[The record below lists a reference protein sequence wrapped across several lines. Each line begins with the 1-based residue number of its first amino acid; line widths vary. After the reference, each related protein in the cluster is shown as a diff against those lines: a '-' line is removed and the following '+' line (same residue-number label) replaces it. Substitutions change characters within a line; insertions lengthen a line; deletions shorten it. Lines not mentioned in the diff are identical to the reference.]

1 MFALCM
7 LQVSI
12 QKKGSGQGACG
23 WLAETLPA
31 PFSVRKNFGVAT
43 QTFHNVLENWQ
54 ISQPSYLYKFFAHL
68 HLTCKCICSVFLK
81 F

>member
-43 QTFHNVLENWQ
+43 QTLTNVHSKIGKLVNHH
-54 ISQPSYLYKFFAHL
+54 ICVNFVAI
-68 HLTCKCICSVFLK
+68 CI
-81 F
+81 